1 MDPQDRSLPPE
12 IHVGRTPIPLPPAS
26 HCPNMPISTITNGTW
41 QPTSKCPD
49 GPSVATKLKSM
60 AALWSPGTGRG
71 HVKQHRDKASFRY
84 DKFAHIRLFR
94 LQANLAMAPPTTM
107 TAVGL
112 SKTGASFD
120 VIEEFRFPVP
130 SPSPTQI
137 LIKASYAIRVVRR
150 DVDHFSIRS
159 TGREQTTP
167 TPRGSEARGLYPCPR
182 SHSALVSNAWGRS
195 LASPLTRARSPMRNT
210 KFADSLSAAG

>member
-1 MDPQDRSLPPE
+1 
-12 IHVGRTPIPLPPAS
+12 
-26 HCPNMPISTITNGTW
+26 
-41 QPTSKCPD
+41 
-49 GPSVATKLKSM
+49 
-60 AALWSPGTGRG
+60 
-71 HVKQHRDKASFRY
+71 
-84 DKFAHIRLFR
+84 
-94 LQANLAMAPPTTM
+94 M

-120 VIEEFRFPVP
+120 VIEEFKFPILT
-130 SPSPTQI
+130 PSPTQI